1 MTSASPGYGVYVHL
15 PWCLGKCAYCDFP
28 SRPLPG
34 PGAWAPYLEAV
45 LREIRLRARG
55 TAETVYVGGGTP
67 SLCPAPLL
75 AQLLRG
81 FAECLPLAARPEVTL
96 EANPATLS
104 PASLAE
110 LRAAGFN
117 RLSLGVQST
126 SDPLLRVLG
135 RLHTAGQARDTLASA
150 RQAGF
155 DNLSVDLMYG
165 LPGQTLEDFQA
176 DLRTLAEWGP
186 EHISLYALSVEAGT
200 RLEADLR
207 EGRMAWP
214 DEDLAAEMYAWAR
227 EFLAG
232 RGFRQYEL
240 SNFALPGRAC
250 RHNLK
255 YRNDQEYFG
264 FGAAA
269 HSYVQGV
276 RSWNEQNPETYQR
289 AIFEANTALAGQET
303 LTGDHRVAETLILG
317 LRLTQGLQ
325 DSSLQARFGESW
337 AEKFRPRLAEL
348 SRQGLLRMEK
358 KNICLTPKGMLLAN
372 VVFREI
378 L

>member
-55 TAETVYVGGGTP
+55 TAETMYVGGGTP

-75 AQLLRG
+75 ARFLRG
-81 FAECLPLAARPEVTL
+81 FAECLPLASRPEVTL

-126 SDPLLRVLG
+126 SDPQLRVLG

-165 LPGQTLEDFQA
+165 LPGQTLEDFQD

-214 DEDLAAEMYAWAR
+214 DEDLAAEMYSWAQA
-227 EFLAG
+227 FLASQ
-232 RGFRQYEL
+232 RFHQYEL
-240 SNFALPGRAC
+240 SNFCLPGRAC

-255 YRNDQEYFG
+255 YWNDQEYFG

-276 RSWNEQNPETYQR
+276 RSWNEQDPEAYQR

-325 DSSLQARFGESW
+325 DSSLQARFGKSW